1 MQRTIEPPASATVRR
16 PIRGV
21 VTSVLQRLPAR
32 LNRSL
37 LFTTLVLGPFVF
49 TFRSWW
55 RLLALQKLGAGI
67 VRRATGPDGL
77 VALEVRDWGRRPLY
91 VRPGTTDW
99 ETAQVSLI
107 AQVHRPPP
115 ALADVRTI
123 LDLGTNIGAT
133 VADLAAAYPNAR
145 VLGVELD
152 AANAAL
158 AERNVAYWSSRAT
171 ILQGAVWT
179 EDGEI
184 AYGGDRGEWAYR
196 VLAAMDDRTRA
207 AELATVPAFSLATL
221 IDRLAPQGKV
231 DYVKMD
237 VEGAERFLLADGDGW
252 SDRVR
257 CLQVEVH
264 LPLDVAE
271 CVGMLEA
278 LGFEVSADPSGIP
291 SVVAFG

>member
-1 MQRTIEPPASATVRR
+1 MRML
-16 PIRGV
+16 G
-21 VTSVLQRLPAR
+21 LLPAR

-37 LFTTLVLGPFVF
+37 LVTTLVLGPVIF
-49 TFRSWW
+49 TLRSWL

-67 VRRATGPDGL
+67 VRRASGPDGL
-77 VALEVRDWGRRPLY
+77 VALEVRDWERRPLY

-99 ETAQVSLI
+99 QTAQVSLI
-107 AQVHRPPP
+107 ARVHRPP
-115 ALADVRTI
+115 AELVGVRTI
-123 LDLGTNIGAT
+123 LDLGANIGAT
-133 VADLAAAYPNAR
+133 VADLAVAYPEAR

-152 AANAAL
+152 AANVAL
-158 AERNVAYWSSRAT
+158 AKRNVDGWSDRAT
-171 ILQGAVWT
+171 ILHGAVWT

-207 AELATVPAFSLATL
+207 AEVATVPAFSLTTL
-221 IDRLAPQGKV
+221 VDRLMPEGRV

-252 SDRVR
+252 CDRVR

-264 LPLDVAE
+264 LPLDVPG
-271 CVGMLEA
+271 CVRMLET
-278 LGFEVSADPSGIP
+278 LGFEVTADPAGIP
-291 SVVAFG
+291 SVVGFR